1 MNQEYKTK
9 WLEALRSGEYKQGM
23 AYLCRDNKFC
33 CLGVLYD
40 IATKN
45 EPEKYQWSDKPY
57 KRDDYRE
64 INYYHPTND
73 EFDTGICLPAIFADN
88 ISIDPGATFGKNLE
102 SSLWYLNDMKKYSF
116 KEIAY
121 VIKENF

>member
-45 EPEKYQWSDKPY
+45 EPEKYQWNGNVPNIDPMGGVCLPPTFAE
-57 KRDDYRE
+57 E
-64 INYYHPTND
+64 INIGLGGYIKELD
-73 EFDTGICLPAIFADN
+73 R
-88 ISIDPGATFGKNLE
+88 
-102 SSLWYLNDMKKYSF
+102 SLWYMNDHGDTFM
-116 KEIAY
+116 EIADIIEKY
-121 VIKENF
+121 L